1 MKRLILMLFFSL
13 IAVSAGADERI
24 LDFHS
29 DMTVREDG
37 SMKVIETIKVR
48 SEGMSIKRGI
58 YRTIPTRYRGAF
70 GSYIETPIAIIS
82 VARDGEQEPI
92 RVEARGRY
100 LDLYIGNRN
109 RLLKPGEYTYTI
121 SYVIERHLGFFDDYD
136 ELYWNVSGNKWE
148 LPIDRVSA
156 KVHLPEGAVSDD
168 FSAEAYTGPLGS
180 KDQHF
185 QSEINTT
192 GIYFETTQRLAKG
205 EGLSIVVTWPKG
217 VVKHPTPLQRFGW
230 YISDN
235 QDTVV
240 LLMGLFTLVIFYL
253 FMWLAHG
260 RDPKP
265 GVIIP
270 QYDPP
275 AGYSPGAIRYI
286 MNQGIDTKTF
296 STALVSLATK
306 GYLILVQK
314 ESNYSAKRTD
324 KAVSDD
330 LCPAEKALLES
341 LFEDLL
347 STTVDFDQENQE
359 QIQAA
364 IEANRQALRQH
375 CDKEYFRNNRQF
387 LLPGILITLFTLI
400 SFVASKPFIEI
411 GILVLFLSLWMT
423 LFTFALDWFVKNF
436 RPFEVKKNF
445 RSIKDFVALLIFM
458 LTLFFFV
465 VFLIFALIMSTSLI
479 NVVALL
485 LLLIIH
491 HVFSKLIKAPTLAGR
506 DFLDKMEGFKLY
518 LTVAEQDEWQL
529 KHPPE
534 KTPELFE
541 RLFPYAMALDLE
553 QPWTD
558 RFTMIF
564 ANMKRQGQPYKY
576 TGLSSR
582 SLSLPDAALAS
593 ALASSIN
600 QATVIKSTGSRGS
613 SSSSF
618 SSGSSSG
625 SSGGGRGG
633 GGGGGW

>member
-1 MKRLILMLFFSL
+1 
-13 IAVSAGADERI
+13 
-24 LDFHS
+24 
-29 DMTVREDG
+29 
-37 SMKVIETIKVR
+37 MKVIETIKVR

-58 YRTIPTRYRGAF
+58 YRTIPTRYKGTF
-70 GSYIETPIAIIS
+70 GSYIETPILILR
-82 VARDGEQEPI
+82 VARDGEREPV
-92 RVEARGRY
+92 RVEKRGRY

-109 RLLKPGEYTYTI
+109 HLLRPGEYTYTI
-121 SYVIERHLGFFDDYD
+121 TYVIYRHLGFFDDYD

-185 QSEINTT
+185 QSEINAT
-192 GIYFETTQRLAKG
+192 GVYFETTQRLAKG

-230 YISDN
+230 YLSDN
-235 QDTVV
+235 KDMTV
-240 LLMGLFTLVIFYL
+240 LLIGLFTLVIFYL
-253 FMWLAHG
+253 LMWLAHG

-275 AGYSPGAIRYI
+275 AGYSPGAIHYI
-286 MNQGIDTKTF
+286 MNQSIDTKTF

-314 ESNYSAKRTD
+314 KSHYAARRTD
-324 KAVSDD
+324 KAVSKD
-330 LCPAEKALLES
+330 LGPGEMVLLKS
-341 LFEDLL
+341 LYEGIR
-347 STTVDFDQENQE
+347 SKTVDFNQKNRVR
-359 QIQAA
+359 IQAA
-364 IEANRQALRQH
+364 MEANRRALKQH
-375 CDKEYFRNNRQF
+375 YDKEYFRNNRRF

-400 SFVASKPFIEI
+400 AFVAVNPHTGV
-411 GILVLFLSLWMT
+411 GILVLFLSVWMT
-423 LFTFALDWFVKNF
+423 LFTFAMDGFMKDF
-436 RPFEVKKNF
+436 RPFEVEKDF
-445 RSIKDFVALLIFM
+445 HSIKDFIALLLFM
-458 LTLFFFV
+458 LTLFSFV
-465 VFLIFALIMSTSLI
+465 VFLIFALFMNTSLI
-479 NVVALL
+479 NAVALL
-485 LLLIIH
+485 LLLSIH
-491 HVFSKLIKAPTLAGR
+491 HVFSKLIKAPTLTGR
-506 DFLDKMEGFKLY
+506 AFLDKLEGFKLY

-564 ANMKRQGQPYKY
+564 ANMKRQGQAYKY
-576 TGLSSR
+576 TGLSSL
-582 SLSLPDAALAS
+582 SLSLPDATLSS
-593 ALASSIN
+593 ALASSIS

-633 GGGGGW
+633 GW